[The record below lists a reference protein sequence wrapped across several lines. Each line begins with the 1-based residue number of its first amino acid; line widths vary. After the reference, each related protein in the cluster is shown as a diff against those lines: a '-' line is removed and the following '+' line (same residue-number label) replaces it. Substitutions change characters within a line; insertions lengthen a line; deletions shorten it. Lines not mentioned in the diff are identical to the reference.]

1 MDDNFH
7 TNIKNKYSLGY
18 NGSYDTVSNRSH
30 KEEPLDR
37 KLDDFE
43 KE

>member
-1 MDDNFH
+1 M
-7 TNIKNKYSLGY
+7 
-18 NGSYDTVSNRSH
+18 SNRSH

-43 KE
+43 KEESKGEGVLGDEEGKGSNSKEE